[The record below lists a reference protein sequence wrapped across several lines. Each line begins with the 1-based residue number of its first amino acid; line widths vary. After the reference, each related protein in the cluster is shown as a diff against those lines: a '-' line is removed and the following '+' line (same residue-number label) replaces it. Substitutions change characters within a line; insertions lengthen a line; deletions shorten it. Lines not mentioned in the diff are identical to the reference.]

1 MLLHQQFIKIA
12 KRYGNKLAFID
23 RTSDKRI
30 TYSKA
35 LIASLIL
42 SDKIKKHD
50 EGFIGIMIPTSAGRA
65 LTVLGTLMSGK
76 TPVMINYSTGAANNA
91 IYARKKCNF
100 KTIITS
106 KALLE
111 KINCP
116 VVEGMIFIEDIME
129 GIS

>member
-42 SDKIKKHD
+42 SDKIKK
-50 EGFIGIMIPTSAGRA
+50 E
-65 LTVLGTLMSGK
+65 
-76 TPVMINYSTGAANNA
+76 
-91 IYARKKCNF
+91 
-100 KTIITS
+100 
-106 KALLE
+106 
-111 KINCP
+111 
-116 VVEGMIFIEDIME
+116 
-129 GIS
+129 

>member
-50 EGFIGIMIPTSAGRA
+50 EGFIGIMSPP
-65 LTVLGTLMSGK
+65 L
-76 TPVMINYSTGAANNA
+76 PGA
-91 IYARKKCNF
+91 
-100 KTIITS
+100 
-106 KALLE
+106 
-111 KINCP
+111 P
-116 VVEGMIFIEDIME
+116 
-129 GIS
+129 